1 MRLIRILITGTDC
14 DYNGNME
21 TGSLSRGKEQ
31 RWVDQRWRLPWW
43 GRTLVILL
51 PLHLAAF
58 VLLYFGVLLVVQTEI
73 LEVHSHGARML
84 LQEAIK
90 DVHPFMV
97 AGEGRGMGNRLDE
110 FVDTHAPVNL
120 QLFGH
125 KGVEIGRTAAPN
137 SKVTDFLS
145 GSPRDLFEVD
155 RRGSRV
161 LLHGMM
167 KIDST
172 GRCTSCHQE
181 GEILGVA
188 SMNLDITPYMES
200 TNRRLG
206 KGLAVLL
213 VGWTIMVG
221 AFNFG
226 VTRLARRR
234 AARLKRILPSKAQ
247 RLVGVTPGVTEFM
260 LDPVS
265 AELYASLRDVL
276 EQQREREQDIASR
289 LQHTERL
296 AFLGRVSAGLAHEI
310 KNPLAGIHGALE
322 LLLDE
327 STEESQRFLFRR
339 MLQELERVN
348 QTLQSLLRYAKPTEP
363 DRVPTDVSKLLND
376 SVSLLRPS
384 LKRRNIAIDIFVASQ
399 LPPVAMDRDQIRQ
412 VIVNIVGNAADAI
425 EGTGAIAIRASQLPD
440 DGSLVI
446 AISDNGVGIP
456 EERLEEIFEPF
467 YTSKFSGTGLGLA
480 TARGF
485 VQNHGGRLAVES
497 TLGRGSTFYILL
509 PRQISS
515 TARASDRSA

>member
-1 MRLIRILITGTDC
+1 MATRV
-14 DYNGNME
+14 
-21 TGSLSRGKEQ
+21 LSRGKAQRGVEQ
-31 RWVDQRWRLPWW
+31 RWRFPWW
-43 GRTLVILL
+43 GRPLVILV

-58 VLLYFGVLLVVQTEI
+58 VLLYFGVLLVVQSEVLEI
-73 LEVHSHGARML
+73 HSHGALML

-97 AGEGRGMGNRLDE
+97 ADDGRGLGNRLDG
-110 FVDTHAPVNL
+110 FVDTHAPVDL

-125 KGVEIGRTAAPN
+125 KGVEIGQTGPPN
-137 SKVTDFLS
+137 SKVTEFLS
-145 GSPRDLFEVD
+145 DPRRDRFEVD
-155 RRGSRV
+155 RTGSRV
-161 LLHGMM
+161 FLHGMM
-167 KIDST
+167 KIEST
-172 GRCTSCHQE
+172 DRCTSCHRE
-181 GEILGVA
+181 GDILGVA
-188 SMNLDITPYMES
+188 SMNLDLTPHTKS

-206 KGLAVLL
+206 RGLAVLL
-213 VGWTIMVG
+213 VGWAILVG
-221 AFNFG
+221 AFNVG

-234 AARLKRILPSKAQ
+234 VDRLKRALPSSGQGPA
-247 RLVGVTPGVTEFM
+247 GVTPGVTEFM

-276 EQQREREQDIASR
+276 EKQREREQDIASR

-296 AFLGRVSAGLAHEI
+296 ALLGRVSAGLAHEI

-327 STEESQRFLFRR
+327 STEESHKSLFRR

-363 DRVPTDVSKLLND
+363 DRVPTDVSKLVND

-384 LKRRNIAIDIFVASQ
+384 LERRNISIDISVAPQ
-399 LPPVAMDRDQIRQ
+399 LPLFAMDRDQIRQ

-425 EGTGAIAIRASQLPD
+425 EGTGVIAIRVSHLPD
-440 DGSLVI
+440 NGSVLI
-446 AISDNGVGIP
+446 AISDNGVGIS

-467 YTSKFSGTGLGLA
+467 YTTKFSGTGLGLA

-485 VQNHGGRLAVES
+485 VQRHGGRLAVES
-497 TLGRGSTFYILL
+497 APGRGSTFYVLL
-509 PRQISS
+509 PQPIPATPRV
-515 TARASDRSA
+515 ADRSG